1 MGLIDDIHKDLERGV
16 IRLIVEYRERLRSE
30 AVGLCKDE
38 SLAEDLVFRT
48 IERALSKIDTYKED
62 TNLFGWMRS
71 IMTHIYRNDL
81 KRLSVKRTVFVEA
94 DELER
99 CAGADWSTDEQLL
112 KNSDSEAIRKAL
124 AELDPKSNQVLM
136 MRYYGGFTLKQI
148 AMVLQLPLGTVCRRM
163 QIAHGLLAGK
173 LGVMLGRTKK
183 PLAVLLAVFSL
194 SILSFAAVFNG
205 WLTDGDD
212 RGTGVPPVQEDSGG
226 TGVSPVQ
233 AETVSEPKQEDTQ
246 PTQQDIPVTTKGDTM
261 NTKSIAAVASAILL
275 GTAANGDSIWQY
287 NTPDPTWWFTEGAWD
302 VYPPSGNVTLLKK
315 TKFGQAN
322 ICLKDGDE
330 VTVGDVK
337 LSEANFT
344 TYCGNSF
351 FQIQKGAKFTFT
363 GTMEPCAYN
372 LTNVIDIAGG
382 TVRGNI
388 MLPGGKLGSPSS
400 VFITNGA
407 DVAVNTLTLGN
418 ASPSILYVE
427 DSTLQITN
435 NASGT
440 MTLNG
445 NVKFVQRSG
454 TTKILQNDGG
464 NNAFVTKS
472 GVNDVPTVEIYG
484 GTVTMTNAGKGGVF
498 LDLSEKG
505 KPTYR
510 QYGGTVASCGFRFG
524 ATGENTPRAEIY
536 GGKFFAYGQGS
547 SQGSSGVF
555 NKSKVLKGG
564 VFSIYGGAPEVRMQ
578 RIGTYD
584 ANAAEATQPQIEYV
598 ICTNGIP
605 TIYMD
610 SAPESLYNWVSGY
623 FSIRPLGGVQLVH
636 TNVVTLLDGTAA
648 GRMLSCQNLD
658 AGGMIFPNALL
669 WERGQTSAQPAIKV
683 TLKDEAEL
691 TDGAY
696 YAEGKSCGYLKIPR
710 VGANWRTASVH
721 LDLVPQGDETLD
733 TLVAGFTAAG
743 YAAKRINGTYNV
755 KLRIPRELLVDGSA
769 DEKILI
775 DFSEYADAEAVRD
788 AQPTV
793 RARVRRARFVHD
805 PGLVLFLR

>member
-1 MGLIDDIHKDLERGV
+1 MNTVRQNDKFGELIGNALHEKAGWRNLPPDFTRRLLRTCRMRHGLPRWMKI
-16 IRLIVEYRERLRSE
+16 
-30 AVGLCKDE
+30 AA
-38 SLAEDLVFRT
+38 SLA
-48 IERALSKIDTYKED
+48 A
-62 TNLFGWMRS
+62 
-71 IMTHIYRNDL
+71 MT
-81 KRLSVKRTVFVEA
+81 S
-94 DELER
+94 
-99 CAGADWSTDEQLL
+99 
-112 KNSDSEAIRKAL
+112 L
-124 AELDPKSNQVLM
+124 ASLAAWV
-136 MRYYGGFTLKQI
+136 
-148 AMVLQLPLGTVCRRM
+148 GTVVRESAKAPAAKAPAAEAGEVVASETREAANDERPAEVGEM
-163 QIAHGLLAGK
+163 QHEAEVELA
-173 LGVMLGRTKK
+173 
-183 PLAVLLAVFSL
+183 
-194 SILSFAAVFNG
+194 
-205 WLTDGDD
+205 
-212 RGTGVPPVQEDSGG
+212 
-226 TGVSPVQ
+226 SP
-233 AETVSEPKQEDTQ
+233 SDPISNPKENS
-246 PTQQDIPVTTKGDTM
+246 M
-261 NTKSIAAVASAILL
+261 NTKKLVAMVGASAL
-275 GTAANGDSIWQY
+275 GLTAANGDSVWQY
-287 NTPDPTWWFTEGAWD
+287 DTPDPTWWFTEAAWD
-302 VYPPSGNVTLLKK
+302 VYPPSGNVTLHKVA
-315 TKFGQAN
+315 KFAQAN
-322 ICLKDGDE
+322 IYLKDGDA

-337 LSEANFT
+337 LCEAKYN
-344 TYCGNSF
+344 TYCGNTF

-388 MLPGGKLGSPSS
+388 MLPGGKLGSTSS

-418 ASPSILYVE
+418 ASQSILYVE

-440 MTLNG
+440 MTING

-555 NKSKVLKGG
+555 NKSSVTKGG

-610 SAPESLYNWVSGY
+610 SDPESYYNWVNGY
-623 FSIRPLGGVQLVH
+623 YSIRPLGGVQLVH

-648 GRMLSCQNLD
+648 GRKLSCQKLD

-683 TLKDEAEL
+683 TLKEEAEL
-691 TDGAY
+691 EDGAY
-696 YAEGKSCGYLKIPR
+696 YEKGRSCGYLKLPT
-710 VGANWRTASVH
+710 VKSNWQAVSVN
-721 LDLVPQGDETLD
+721 LDLVPNAEAGETLD

-755 KLRIPRELLVDGSA
+755 RIRIPREMLTEGSS

-775 DFSEYADAEAVRD
+775 DFNEYADAEAVRD
-788 AQPTV
+788 ATPTV
-793 RARVRRARFVHD
+793 RALVRRANFAHNL
-805 PGLVLFLR
+805 GFMLILK

>member
-1 MGLIDDIHKDLERGV
+1 
-16 IRLIVEYRERLRSE
+16 
-30 AVGLCKDE
+30 
-38 SLAEDLVFRT
+38 
-48 IERALSKIDTYKED
+48 
-62 TNLFGWMRS
+62 
-71 IMTHIYRNDL
+71 
-81 KRLSVKRTVFVEA
+81 
-94 DELER
+94 
-99 CAGADWSTDEQLL
+99 
-112 KNSDSEAIRKAL
+112 
-124 AELDPKSNQVLM
+124 
-136 MRYYGGFTLKQI
+136 
-148 AMVLQLPLGTVCRRM
+148 MVLQLPLGTVCRRM

-212 RGTGVPPVQEDSGG
+212 GGTGVPPVQVDSGG
-226 TGVSPVQ
+226 TGVPPVQ

-246 PTQQDIPVTTKGDTM
+246 PTQQDILVTTKGDTM

-287 NTPDPTWWFTEGAWD
+287 DTPDPTWWFTEEAWD
-302 VYPPSGNVTLLKK
+302 VYPPSGNVTLHKVA
-315 TKFGQAN
+315 KFAQAN
-322 ICLKDGDE
+322 IYLKDGDA
-330 VTVGDVK
+330 VTVGNVK
-337 LSEANFT
+337 LCEAKYN

-351 FQIQKGAKFTFT
+351 FQIQKGAKFTFS

-536 GGKFFAYGQGS
+536 GGKFFAYGQGTS
-547 SQGSSGVF
+547 EGSSGVF
-555 NKSKVLKGG
+555 NKSDVHKGG
-564 VFSIYGGAPEVRMQ
+564 VVSIYGGASEVRMQ

-584 ANAAEATQPQIEYV
+584 DKAAEATQPQIEYV

-610 SAPESLYNWVSGY
+610 SAPASAYNWVNGY
-623 FSIRPLGGVQLVH
+623 YSIRPLGGVQLVH
-636 TNVVTLLDGTAA
+636 TNVVSLLDGTAA
-648 GRMLSCQNLD
+648 GRKLSCQKLD
-658 AGGMIFPNALL
+658 AGGMIFPNDLL
-669 WERGQTSAQPAIKV
+669 WDRGQTAAQPAIKV

-743 YAAKRINGTYNV
+743 YAARRINGTYNV